1 MCFPYRVRYRRIGFA
16 IDGYMASV
24 LLYDGFREEKADTVA
39 LDIVDITGGYAV
51 EFFEDMALLLGSDAD
66 AIVTDR

>member
-1 MCFPYRVRYRRIGFA
+1 
-16 IDGYMASV
+16 MASV
-24 LLYDGFREEKADTVA
+24 LLYDGLCEEKADTVT

>member
-1 MCFPYRVRYRRIGFA
+1 
-16 IDGYMASV
+16 MASV